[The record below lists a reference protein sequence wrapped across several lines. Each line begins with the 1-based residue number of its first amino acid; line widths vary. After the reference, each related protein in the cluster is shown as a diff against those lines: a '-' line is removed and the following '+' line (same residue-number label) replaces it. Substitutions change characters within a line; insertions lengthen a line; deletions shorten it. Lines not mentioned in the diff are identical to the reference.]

1 MRPSDQALSS
11 VEQIQNLIL
20 ESADFEDFLNELAR
34 YSAHQV
40 AGDGDD
46 ALCGIT
52 LLRDRKAATI
62 GWSSDSAREV
72 DEIQYSLSQGPCLTA
87 AEEEREVHVPDLF
100 EEDRWGPDYA
110 NAVASHGLRSV
121 LSLPFNLQG
130 DAKAALNL
138 YSDVPHKFNEI
149 SAARARG
156 YTREISQALRLAV
169 RFSLHTDSA
178 TNLRATLESRTVIDI
193 AVGIVMAQNRCSQ
206 ETAVRILTD
215 ASKQQQRETS
225 RHRRVAGEFGGR
237 RGSPHPLRGAREGS
251 GGLARLPAG
260 CAAGLPGI
268 GCPRLSRRP

>member
-1 MRPSDQALSS
+1 MLPPDLPLNTT
-11 VEQIQNLIL
+11 EQVQNLIL
-20 ESADFEDFLNELAR
+20 DSADFEQFLNELAR
-34 YSAHQV
+34 FSAHQM

-87 AEEEREVHVPDLF
+87 AEEEREVNVPDLF

-110 NAVASHGLRSV
+110 NAVAAHGLRSV

-130 DAKAALNL
+130 EAKAALNL
-138 YSDVPHKFNEI
+138 YSDVPHKFDER
-149 SAARARG
+149 AAAKARG

-178 TNLRATLESRTVIDI
+178 ANLRATLESRTTIDI

-206 ETAVRILTD
+206 DAAVRILTE
-215 ASKQQQRETS
+215 ASSNSNTKLRN
-225 RHRRVAGEFGGR
+225 VAKSLVESVGGNATR
-237 RGSPHPLRGAREGS
+237 THYQEPGA
-251 GGLARLPAG
+251 AQAG
-260 CAAGLPGI
+260 
-268 GCPRLSRRP
+268 

>member
-1 MRPSDQALSS
+1 MLPPDLPLNTT
-11 VEQIQNLIL
+11 EQVQNLIL
-20 ESADFEDFLNELAR
+20 DSADFEQFLNELAR
-34 YSAHQV
+34 FSAHQM

-87 AEEEREVHVPDLF
+87 AEEEREVNVPDLF

-110 NAVASHGLRSV
+110 NAVAAHGLRSV

-130 DAKAALNL
+130 EAKAALNL
-138 YSDVPHKFNEI
+138 YSDVPHKFDER
-149 SAARARG
+149 AAAKARG

-178 TNLRATLESRTVIDI
+178 ANLRATLESRTTIDI

-206 ETAVRILTD
+206 DAAVRILTE
-215 ASKQQQRETS
+215 ASSNSNTKLRNVAKSLVESVGGNAS
-225 RHRRVAGEFGGR
+225 RTHYQEPGAAQAG
-237 RGSPHPLRGAREGS
+237 
-251 GGLARLPAG
+251 
-260 CAAGLPGI
+260 
-268 GCPRLSRRP
+268 

>member
-1 MRPSDQALSS
+1 MLPSEQPLNTN
-11 VEQIQNLIL
+11 EQIQNLIL

-34 YSAHQV
+34 FSAHQV

-87 AEEEREVHVPDLF
+87 AEEEREVHVPDLLK
-100 EEDRWGPDYA
+100 ENRWGPDYA

-130 DAKAALNL
+130 EAKAALNL
-138 YSDVPHKFNEI
+138 YSDVPHKFDEK
-149 SAARARG
+149 AAAKARG

-178 TNLRATLESRTVIDI
+178 ANLRATLESRTIIDI

-206 ETAVRILTD
+206 QAAVQILTE
-215 ASKQQQRETS
+215 ASSNSNTK
-225 RHRRVAGEFGGR
+225 
-237 RGSPHPLRGAREGS
+237 LRDIARSLVDSVGGS
-251 GGLARLPAG
+251 GTRTHYQEPSQRQSDQSA
-260 CAAGLPGI
+260 
-268 GCPRLSRRP
+268 

>member
-1 MRPSDQALSS
+1 MPTPDPALTSTGRALNS
-11 VEQIQNLIL
+11 AEQIQNLIL
-20 ESADFEDFLNELAR
+20 ESADFEAFLNELAR

-100 EEDRWGPDYA
+100 QEDRWGADYA
-110 NAVASHGLRSV
+110 EAVAAHGLRSV

-138 YSDVPHKFNEI
+138 YSDVPYKFDEKA
-149 SAARARG
+149 AARARG

-178 TNLRATLESRTVIDI
+178 TNLRATLESRTTIDI
-193 AVGIVMAQNRCSQ
+193 AVGIVMAQNRCGQ
-206 ETAVRILTD
+206 ETAVRILKD
-215 ASKQQQRETS
+215 ASSNSNVKLRDIAKSLVDSVSGTGTRTHFEEPGPVQDR
-225 RHRRVAGEFGGR
+225 R
-237 RGSPHPLRGAREGS
+237 RGRSQ
-251 GGLARLPAG
+251 AG
-260 CAAGLPGI
+260 
-268 GCPRLSRRP
+268 

>member
-1 MRPSDQALSS
+1 LNTT
-11 VEQIQNLIL
+11 EQVQNLIL
-20 ESADFEDFLNELAR
+20 DSADFEQFLNELAR
-34 YSAHQV
+34 FSAHQM

-87 AEEEREVHVPDLF
+87 AEEEREVNVPDLF

-110 NAVASHGLRSV
+110 NAVAAHGLRSV

-130 DAKAALNL
+130 EAKAALNL
-138 YSDVPHKFNEI
+138 YSDVPHKFDER
-149 SAARARG
+149 AAAKARG

-178 TNLRATLESRTVIDI
+178 ANLRATLESRTTIDI

-206 ETAVRILTD
+206 DAAVRILTE
-215 ASKQQQRETS
+215 ASSNSNTKLRN
-225 RHRRVAGEFGGR
+225 VAKSLVESVGGNATR
-237 RGSPHPLRGAREGS
+237 THYQEPGA
-251 GGLARLPAG
+251 AQAG
-260 CAAGLPGI
+260 
-268 GCPRLSRRP
+268 

>member
-1 MRPSDQALSS
+1 MSLEDRAMLPPDRSLTTVD
-11 VEQIQNLIL
+11 QIQNLIL

-34 YSAHQV
+34 FSAHQM

-72 DEIQYSLSQGPCLTA
+72 DEIQYSLSRGPCLTA

-110 NAVASHGLRSV
+110 HAVAAHGLRSV
-121 LSLPFNLQG
+121 LSLPFHLQG

-138 YSDVPHKFNEI
+138 YSDSPNKFDEK
-149 SAARARG
+149 AAAKARG

-169 RFSLHTDSA
+169 RFSLHADSA
-178 TNLRATLESRTVIDI
+178 TNLRATLESRTTIDI
-193 AVGIVMAQNRCSQ
+193 AIGIVMAQNRCSQ
-206 ETAVRILTD
+206 ESAARILAD
-215 ASKQQQRETS
+215 ASSNSNVKLRDIARSLVESVGGTPTRTHFQEPEKSQ
-225 RHRRVAGEFGGR
+225 AG
-237 RGSPHPLRGAREGS
+237 
-251 GGLARLPAG
+251 
-260 CAAGLPGI
+260 
-268 GCPRLSRRP
+268 

>member
-34 YSAHQV
+34 YSARQV

-215 ASKQQQRETS
+215 ASSHSNVKLRD
-225 RHRRVAGEFGGR
+225 VAASLVNSVGGGE
-237 RGSPHPLRGAREGS
+237 ARTHFEEPGKVQ
-251 GGLARLPAG
+251 AG
-260 CAAGLPGI
+260 
-268 GCPRLSRRP
+268 

>member
-1 MRPSDQALSS
+1 MLPPELPLNTT
-11 VEQIQNLIL
+11 EQIQNLIL
-20 ESADFEDFLNELAR
+20 DSADFEQFLNELAR
-34 YSAHQV
+34 FSAHQM

-52 LLRDRKAATI
+52 LLRHRKAATI

-87 AEEEREVHVPDLF
+87 AEEEREVNVPDLF

-110 NAVASHGLRSV
+110 NAVAAHGLRSV

-130 DAKAALNL
+130 EAKAALNL
-138 YSDVPHKFNEI
+138 YSDVPRKFDER
-149 SAARARG
+149 AAAKARG

-178 TNLRATLESRTVIDI
+178 ANLRATLESRTTIDI

-206 ETAVRILTD
+206 EAAVRILTEASSNSNTKLRNVAKSLVESVGGAGTRTHYQEPD
-215 ASKQQQRETS
+215 AAQ
-225 RHRRVAGEFGGR
+225 AG
-237 RGSPHPLRGAREGS
+237 
-251 GGLARLPAG
+251 
-260 CAAGLPGI
+260 
-268 GCPRLSRRP
+268 

>member
-1 MRPSDQALSS
+1 MLPPELPLNTT
-11 VEQIQNLIL
+11 EQVQNLIL
-20 ESADFEDFLNELAR
+20 DSADFEQFLNELAR
-34 YSAHQV
+34 FSAHQV

-87 AEEEREVHVPDLF
+87 AEEEREVNVPDLF

-130 DAKAALNL
+130 EAKAALNL
-138 YSDVPHKFNEI
+138 YSDIPHKFDER
-149 SAARARG
+149 AAAKARG

-178 TNLRATLESRTVIDI
+178 ANLRATLESRTIIDI

-206 ETAVRILTD
+206 DAAVRILTE
-215 ASKQQQRETS
+215 ASSNSNTKLREIAKS
-225 RHRRVAGEFGGR
+225 LVDSVG
-237 RGSPHPLRGAREGS
+237 GS
-251 GGLARLPAG
+251 GTRTHYQEPGQAQAG
-260 CAAGLPGI
+260 
-268 GCPRLSRRP
+268 

>member
-1 MRPSDQALSS
+1 MLPPEQPLST

-20 ESADFEDFLNELAR
+20 ESADFEDFVNELAR
-34 YSAHQV
+34 FSAHQM

-87 AEEEREVHVPDLF
+87 AEEEREVHVPDLY

-130 DAKAALNL
+130 EARAALNL
-138 YSDVPHKFNEI
+138 YSDVPNKFDERA
-149 SAARARG
+149 SAKARG
-156 YTREISQALRLAV
+156 YTRGNLAGAAAGGQVFAPYGQRRQPAGHAGVPDHHRHRGGDRDGPEPLQPGRRSQ
-169 RFSLHTDSA
+169 DP
-178 TNLRATLESRTVIDI
+178 
-193 AVGIVMAQNRCSQ
+193 
-206 ETAVRILTD
+206 
-215 ASKQQQRETS
+215 
-225 RHRRVAGEFGGR
+225 HRRVQQQQHQA
-237 RGSPHPLRGAREGS
+237 ARH
-251 GGLARLPAG
+251 R
-260 CAAGLPGI
+260 
-268 GCPRLSRRP
+268 

>member
-1 MRPSDQALSS
+1 MLPPEQPLNTN
-11 VEQIQNLIL
+11 EQIQNLIL
-20 ESADFEDFLNELAR
+20 DSADFEDFLNELAR
-34 YSAHQV
+34 FSAHQM

-87 AEEEREVHVPDLF
+87 AKEEREVNVPDLLR
-100 EEDRWGPDYA
+100 ENRWGPDYA

-130 DAKAALNL
+130 EAKAALNL
-138 YSDVPHKFNEI
+138 YSDVPHKFDEK
-149 SAARARG
+149 AAAKARG

-178 TNLRATLESRTVIDI
+178 ANLRATLESRTIIDI

-206 ETAVRILTD
+206 QAAVQILTE
-215 ASKQQQRETS
+215 ASSNSNTKLRDI
-225 RHRRVAGEFGGR
+225 AGSLVDSVG
-237 RGSPHPLRGAREGS
+237 GS
-251 GGLARLPAG
+251 GTRTHYQE
-260 CAAGLPGI
+260 PGQ
-268 GCPRLSRRP
+268 RQSDQSA